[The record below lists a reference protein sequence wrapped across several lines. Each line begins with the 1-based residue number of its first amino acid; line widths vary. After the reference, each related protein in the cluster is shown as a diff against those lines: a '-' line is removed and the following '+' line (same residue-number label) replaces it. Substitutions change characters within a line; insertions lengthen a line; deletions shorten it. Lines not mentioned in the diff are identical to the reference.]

1 MLNIRVMKIDDVGG
15 GRFYITKAVK
25 EKVEIFFSG

>member
-1 MLNIRVMKIDDVGG
+1 MKIDDVGG